1 MRVAHIVNSLT
12 KASGISAFCM
22 NITQNLAELDVD
34 IDLYVWWIGDDALL
48 PNHERI
54 NIYETRKNGFKPAI
68 KPDLLHIHALWAP
81 ISHQGCNYAR
91 LNGVPYIISP
101 HGMLTPWALK
111 QNWWKKLFGL
121 AFYQYRDLKASAM
134 LHATAQSEV
143 DDIRSLKLLQDIAIV
158 PLGAKLPELHEVH
171 FDDALHEL
179 QPDSGIILFLSRIH
193 QKKGLDNLF
202 RAWADLKITEKEI
215 SEHSSS
221 KHWLVVIAGPSDSDY
236 KASLIRLGKS
246 LGISIKDFSSDFSL
260 SKLSELSD
268 DVEVVFTGPLYGTEK
283 EQLHRLA
290 DLFVL
295 PSFSENF
302 GVVVSDSLAYGV
314 PVITTKGTPWEEL
327 EGERVFGNMQKWNT
341 KVDEIIASGRCGWW
355 IDIGREPLANALREA
370 IEMTDEER
378 RAMGINGRRLVER
391 KYTWPVVA
399 GEMQKAYE
407 RMMNVEY
414 PKNEYM
420 G

>member
-1 MRVAHIVNSLT
+1 MRVAHIINSLT

-48 PNHERI
+48 PKHERI

-101 HGMLTPWALK
+101 HGMLTSWALK

-143 DDIRSLKLLQDIAIV
+143 EDIRRLKLFQYIAVV
-158 PLGAKLPELHEVH
+158 PLGAKLPMPPVMEIEDMHNVAPH
-171 FDDALHEL
+171 C
-179 QPDSGIILFLSRIH
+179 SGIILFLSRIH
-193 QKKGLDNLF
+193 QKKGLENLIH
-202 RAWADLKITEKEI
+202 AWAALKNKKKGII
-215 SEHSSS
+215 GNSSS
-221 KHWLVVIAGPSDSDY
+221 KHWQVVIAGPSDLDY
-236 KASLIRLGKS
+236 KNSLILLGKS
-246 LGISIKDFSSDFSL
+246 LGLSIKDLYSNFNLNQLLYLSSDA
-260 SKLSELSD
+260 
-268 DVEVVFTGPLYGTEK
+268 DVDVVFTGPVYGTEK
-283 EQLHRLA
+283 EQLHCLA

-302 GVVVSDSLAYGV
+302 GAVITDSLAHGV
-314 PVITTKGTPWEEL
+314 PVITTKGTPWKEL
-327 EGERVFGNMQKWNT
+327 EGDCMTSNERKTNT
-341 KVDEIIASGRCGWW
+341 KLDEIIISGRSGWW
-355 IDIGREPLANALREA
+355 IEIGTKPLKNALQEA
-370 IEMTDEER
+370 MEMTDEEL

-399 GEMQKAYE
+399 EETLKAYKLIL
-407 RMMNVEY
+407 NV
-414 PKNEYM
+414 